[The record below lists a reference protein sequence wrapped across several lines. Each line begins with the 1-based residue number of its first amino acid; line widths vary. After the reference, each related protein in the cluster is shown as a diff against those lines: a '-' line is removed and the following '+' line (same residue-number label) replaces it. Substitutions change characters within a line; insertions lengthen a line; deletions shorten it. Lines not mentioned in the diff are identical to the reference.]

1 MESSPPKVIGY
12 VLAGILGLIVG
23 YFAGREHLK
32 YEMASALQTA
42 VGQVR
47 QGLPAADKPIVPHA
61 PVAAP
66 TPTHQPE
73 PPVLEVVLIS
83 KGFKPSDPSIRDY
96 EDDITLGVSFK
107 NLSDKDIRA
116 FDGSIIFTD
125 LLDNKILVSG
135 VAINEVVKAGAALK
149 WAGAIKYNQFIDD
162 QQRLRNEAQE
172 NLKIVFVTKKVL
184 FADGTV
190 KTFE

>member
-1 MESSPPKVIGY
+1 MI
-12 VLAGILGLIVG
+12 GLIIG

-47 QGLPAADKPIVPHA
+47 QGLSGAADRPPLPHA
-61 PVAAP
+61 PVSNPAP
-66 TPTHQPE
+66 PPAPAYVAE
-73 PPVLEVVLIS
+73 LPVLEVALIS
-83 KGFKPSDPSIRDY
+83 KGFKPSNTSLRDY
-96 EDDITLGVSFK
+96 EDDITLNVSFK

-116 FDGSIIFTD
+116 FDGSITFTD
-125 LLDNKILVSG
+125 LLDNRILTSG
-135 VAINEVVKAGAALK
+135 VAINQVIKAGDTLK
-149 WAGAIKYNQFIDD
+149 WAGAIKYNQFMEDH
-162 QQRLRNEAQE
+162 QRLRNEGQE
-172 NLKIVFVTKKVL
+172 NLKIVFVAKKVL